1 MSDFAGFV
9 CWDKSTVTATIAT
22 EAVSPSRSVFLA
34 THAPLDIHRTPVTGG
49 RSGVPRVVSEQ
60 DVLRDFL
67 TRPTNNGV
75 LIMPVL
81 GDSGA
86 GKSHLVRWVAARTGS
101 TSDRQVIY
109 LPKDNTSLAGV
120 INLLLADNHGSP
132 FDEIRADMAR
142 IGREISQTALERS
155 LLDQLAAALL
165 EATPGPPQERALL
178 GKQGLY
184 VLLHDPFFR
193 EKLLR
198 PGSLIPRRA
207 AHAINGR
214 DTEDGDVPLQF
225 TVEDL
230 PLDLTDIDEAALVS
244 RRLYG
249 RLASD
254 PQLQVVAADL
264 LQKHLDVAVMQATS
278 LGVGRVYDAFLE
290 IRRALAG
297 KKEIVL
303 LVEDFALVQGVQR
316 DLLDAITET
325 GERAGTQVLAPVR
338 TLMAVTTGYFGAL
351 PDTVRTRVDSCSP
364 YRYELRVTL
373 SDDGARNT
381 RAESRV
387 VDMIGRYL
395 NAARIGRERLDML
408 GVEDEASTPN
418 ACATCLVQEPCH
430 SGFGTSSAGHGLYPY
445 NESALL
451 RAVRA
456 SASPERP
463 DVFNPRGALA
473 RVVRTVLQDHEDDV
487 RSGRFPNEH
496 FASKFPPS
504 RMETV
509 LPDAV
514 RARIN
519 ELDPGAG
526 GRRQALLQYWGD
538 GPSELINLAPQI
550 HDAFRIPQLPTD
562 VIDAPTALPSRTQEP
577 EPAGK
582 LSDREL
588 LPASVQRRLDQI
600 EHWSLRGESFPEDLA
615 REIRQIIRTAVL
627 SRASWTD
634 PVMKEPSTAILDKA
648 WPRSARTVSIEGA
661 AEAIARNVQPPIRF
675 DRTPENAVF
684 FADLVRLRAGIVEGT
699 LQTRL
704 RLDRLAELHA
714 PTARR
719 AVVSVLQSGD
729 AELVSALRVSIVG
742 ASLAGVVVPG
752 ASDQALLNAALVDLT
767 GFVRTD
773 DATRSPLW
781 KRALERHLSVRSALV
796 RALRE
801 ATGVS
806 QGVSGEVH
814 AVDARRL
821 LPLVR
826 EASTKWRVSTDDEMP
841 EWARPGYTPLLT
853 VDDAVTEELRRLT
866 ELVAAIRLR
875 LPIGTSLS
883 QTFKAVSAA
892 IDAGERH
899 GFVRHTDLRLLR
911 ARNGAA
917 EDLSTRALEVLES
930 DLSSLDTS
938 SSFETRLRVA
948 AADRGN
954 SLTRLLDYLEENEAW
969 LDAGLA
975 MPTGDESS
983 EASELLRRLGAV
995 VSDWSLLVSARESGS

>member
-1 MSDFAGFV
+1 MSDFNGYV

-22 EAVSPSRSVFLA
+22 EAVSPSKSVFLA
-34 THAPLDIHRTPVTGG
+34 THAPLDIHRTSVAGG
-49 RSGVPRVVSEQ
+49 RPGVTKVVSER
-60 DVLRDFL
+60 DVLNDFL

-81 GDSGA
+81 GESGA
-86 GKSHLVRWVAARTGS
+86 GKSHLVRWIAVQLES
-101 TSDRQVIY
+101 TSKREVIY
-109 LPKDNTSLAGV
+109 LPKDNTSLSGV
-120 INLLLADNHGSP
+120 IELLLADNHGSP

-142 IGREISQTALERS
+142 IGREVSQEALERG
-155 LLDQLAAALL
+155 LLDQLAEALL
-165 EATPGPPQERALL
+165 EANPETPQERALL

-184 VLLHDPFFR
+184 ALLHDPFFR

-214 DTEDGDVPLQF
+214 ETQDGDVPLQF
-225 TVEDL
+225 TVDDL
-230 PLDLTDIDEAALVS
+230 PLDLADIDEAALVT

-254 PQLQVVAADL
+254 GQLQVVAASL
-264 LQKHLDVAVMQATS
+264 LQRHLDVAVMQATS
-278 LGVGRVYDAFLE
+278 LGVGRVYEAFLA

-297 KKEIVL
+297 NKEIIL

-325 GERAGTQVLAPVR
+325 GEREGVQVLAPVR
-338 TLMAVTTGYFGAL
+338 TLMAVTTGYFGDL
-351 PDTVRTRVDSCSP
+351 PATVRTRVDSCSP
-364 YRYELRVTL
+364 YRYELRVIL
-373 SDDGARNT
+373 GDGGT
-381 RAESRV
+381 RDTGTEDRV

-395 NAARIGRERLDML
+395 NAARIGRTRLETL
-408 GVEDEASTPN
+408 GVEDEANTPN
-418 ACATCLVQEPCH
+418 ACMACPVQETCH
-430 SGFGTSSAGHGLYPY
+430 AGFGSSSAGHGLYPY
-445 NESALL
+445 NKPALL

-456 SASPERP
+456 TALPEQP
-463 DVFNPRGALA
+463 NLFNPRGALA
-473 RVVRTVLQDHEDDV
+473 RVVRAVLQDHEDDV
-487 RSGRFPNEH
+487 RAGRFPNAQFET
-496 FASKFPPS
+496 KFPPS
-504 RMETV
+504 RAETV
-509 LPDAV
+509 LPASV
-514 RARIN
+514 RAQITT
-519 ELDPGAG
+519 LDPGSGA
-526 GRRQALLQYWGD
+526 RRQVLLQYWGD
-538 GPSELINLAPQI
+538 APSHVTNVAPEIHVAFQIPELS
-550 HDAFRIPQLPTD
+550 DD
-562 VIDAPTALPSRTQEP
+562 VIEAPPTARPPTVAPIRGTHESPRNQ
-577 EPAGK
+577 
-582 LSDREL
+582 LS
-588 LPASVQRRLDQI
+588 PSVQRKLAQI
-600 EHWSLRGESFPEDLA
+600 EHWLSRDENFPTDLA
-615 REIRQIIRTAVL
+615 NDIRQTVRQAVL

-675 DRTPENAVF
+675 GRTPENAVF
-684 FADLVRLRAGIVEGT
+684 FADLVKLRAGVVEGT

-729 AELVSALRVSIVG
+729 ADLVSALRVSIGG

-752 ASDQALLNAALVDLT
+752 ASDQSLLDAALVDLT

-781 KRALERHLSVRSALV
+781 KRALERHLSARNALV

-806 QGVSGEVH
+806 QGVSGDVH

-826 EASTKWRVSTDDEMP
+826 KASTEWRVSTDDEMP
-841 EWARPGYTPLLT
+841 EWVRPAYTPLLT
-853 VDDAVTEELRRLT
+853 VADAVAEELGRLA

-875 LPIGTSLS
+875 LPVGTSLS
-883 QTFKAVSAA
+883 QTSKAVLAA
-892 IDAGERH
+892 IDAGEGH
-899 GFVRHTDLRLLR
+899 GFVRHSNLPLLR
-911 ARNGAA
+911 ARNQAA
-917 EDLSTRALEVLES
+917 EGLTTRALEVLES
-930 DLSSLDTS
+930 DLASLAS

-948 AADRGN
+948 AVDRGD
-954 SLTRLLDYLEENEAW
+954 SLPRLLAYLQENEVW

-995 VSDWSLLVSARESGS
+995 VTDWSGLVSGRESDS